1 MSRMIPYAKQ
11 DISDE
16 DIDSVIEV
24 LKSDFLTQGNKVPLF
39 EDIISERVGA
49 KYALAANSATSCLYL
64 SCLSLGLSKEDILWT
79 SPITYVASANCALYC
94 GAEVDFVDIDPLTW
108 NISVEILEEK
118 LKTARK
124 IKKVPKILVLVHLAG
139 NPCDLQKVFDLS
151 KEYGFSIIEDASH
164 ALGSKYSGE
173 HIGSCVY
180 SDISVF
186 SFHPVKNIT
195 TGEGGMILT
204 NNQKLSEKIHLYRSH
219 GITRDTKKMINKEEG
234 LWYYEQLLLGF
245 NFRMSDIHAALGIS
259 QMNSL
264 DKFISKRN
272 ELSQIYTEELKGL
285 PLTIQRVR
293 KEDLSAWHIFVIR
306 LKLSELKLSR
316 LEIYNSLRNKGIGVN
331 VHYIP
336 VHLHPFYKNLGFN
349 KGDFPNSENYY
360 DGAITIPLFTK
371 LKKKEM
377 KLVIQA
383 LKESIK

>member
-1 MSRMIPYAKQ
+1 MIPYAKQ

-173 HIGSCVY
+173 HIGSSVY

-360 DGAITIPLFTK
+360 DGAITIPMFTK
-371 LKKKEM
+371 LKKKEI
-377 KLVIQA
+377 KYVIQA

>member
-1 MSRMIPYAKQ
+1 MNRMIPYAKQ

-24 LKSDFLTQGNKVPLF
+24 LKSDFLTQGNKVSLF
-39 EDIISERVGA
+39 EDIISKRVGA
-49 KYALAANSATSCLYL
+49 KYALTANSATSCLYL

-139 NPCDLQKVFDLS
+139 NPCDLKKVFDLS

-173 HIGSCVY
+173 HIGSSVY

-204 NNQKLSEKIHLYRSH
+204 NNQKLSEKIDLYRSH
-219 GITRDTKKMINKEEG
+219 GVTRDKKKMINKEEG

-272 ELSQIYTEELKGL
+272 ELSQIYTKELKGL

-293 KEDLSAWHIFVIR
+293 KEDLSAWHIFVIH
-306 LKLSELKLSR
+306 LKLKELKLSR

-336 VHLHPFYKNLGFN
+336 VHMQPFYKNLGFN

-360 DGAITIPLFTK
+360 DGAITIPMFTK
-371 LKKKEM
+371 LKKKEI
-377 KLVIQA
+377 KFVIQA

>member
-1 MSRMIPYAKQ
+1 MNRMIPYAKQ

-49 KYALAANSATSCLYL
+49 KYALAANSATSCLHL
-64 SCLSLGLSKEDILWT
+64 SCLSLGLSKGDILWT

-173 HIGSCVY
+173 HIGSSVY

-360 DGAITIPLFTK
+360 DGAITIPMFTK
-371 LKKKEM
+371 LKKKEI
-377 KLVIQA
+377 KYVIQA

>member
-1 MSRMIPYAKQ
+1 MIPYAKQ

-173 HIGSCVY
+173 HIGSSVY

-360 DGAITIPLFTK
+360 DGAITIPMFTK
-371 LKKKEM
+371 LKKKEI
-377 KLVIQA
+377 KYIIQA
-383 LKESIK
+383 LKESID

>member
-1 MSRMIPYAKQ
+1 MNRMIPYAKQ

-173 HIGSCVY
+173 HIGSSVY

-360 DGAITIPLFTK
+360 DGAITIPMFTK

>member
-1 MSRMIPYAKQ
+1 MIPYAKQ

-24 LKSDFLTQGNKVPLF
+24 LKSDFLTQGNQGPLF
-39 EDIISERVGA
+39 EDIISKRVGA
-49 KYALAANSATSCLYL
+49 KYALAANSATSCLHL
-64 SCLSLGLSKEDILWT
+64 SCLSLGLSKGDILWT
-79 SPITYVASANCALYC
+79 SPITYAASANCALFC

-124 IKKVPKILVLVHLAG
+124 RKKIPKILVLVHLAG
-139 NPCDLQKVFDLS
+139 NPCDLKKIFDLS

-164 ALGSKYSGE
+164 ALGSKYSE
-173 HIGSCVY
+173 EQIGSSTY

-204 NNQKLSEKIHLYRSH
+204 NNKEIAEKVNLYRSH
-219 GITRDTKKMINKEEG
+219 GVTRDTNKMFNKNEG

-245 NFRMSDIHAALGIS
+245 NFRMNEIQASLGIS

-272 ELSQIYTEELKGL
+272 EVSQMYMKNLKNL
-285 PLTIQRVR
+285 PLTFQKVR
-293 KEDLSAWHIFVIR
+293 NEDLSAWHLFIIH
-306 LKLSELKLSR
+306 LKLDQLELTR
-316 LEIYNSLRNKGIGVN
+316 LEIYNSLREKGIGVN

-336 VHLHPFYKNLGFN
+336 VHLQPFYRNLGF
-349 KGDFPNSENYY
+349 KQGDYPNSESYY
-360 DGAITIPLFTK
+360 DGALTIPMYTK
-371 LKKKEM
+371 LKKKDIEF
-377 KLVIQA
+377 VIQA
-383 LKESIK
+383 LQESIY

>member
-173 HIGSCVY
+173 HIGSSVY

-306 LKLSELKLSR
+306 LKLNELKLSR

-360 DGAITIPLFTK
+360 DGAITIPMFTK
-371 LKKKEM
+371 LKKKEI
-377 KLVIQA
+377 KYVIQA

>member
-1 MSRMIPYAKQ
+1 MIPYAKQ

-173 HIGSCVY
+173 HIGSSVY

-336 VHLHPFYKNLGFN
+336 VHLQPFYKNLGFN

-360 DGAITIPLFTK
+360 DGAITIPMFTK
-371 LKKKEM
+371 LKKKEI
-377 KLVIQA
+377 KYVIQA
-383 LKESIK
+383 LKESID

>member
-1 MSRMIPYAKQ
+1 MNRMIPYAKQ
-11 DISDE
+11 DISDD

-173 HIGSCVY
+173 HIGSSVY

-360 DGAITIPLFTK
+360 DGAITIPMFTK
-371 LKKKEM
+371 LKKTEIKF
-377 KLVIQA
+377 VIQS

>member
-1 MSRMIPYAKQ
+1 MNRMIPYAKQ

-173 HIGSCVY
+173 HIGSSVY

-360 DGAITIPLFTK
+360 DGAITIPMFTK
-371 LKKKEM
+371 LKKKEI
-377 KLVIQA
+377 KYVIQS

>member
-1 MSRMIPYAKQ
+1 MNRMIPYAKH

-49 KYALAANSATSCLYL
+49 KYALAANSATSCLHL

-173 HIGSCVY
+173 HIGSSVY

-360 DGAITIPLFTK
+360 DGAITIPMFTK
-371 LKKKEM
+371 LKKKEI
-377 KLVIQA
+377 KYVIQA
-383 LKESIK
+383 LKESID

>member
-1 MSRMIPYAKQ
+1 MNRMIPYAKQ
-11 DISDE
+11 DISDD

-173 HIGSCVY
+173 HIGSSVY

-360 DGAITIPLFTK
+360 DGAITIPMFTK
-371 LKKKEM
+371 LKKKEI
-377 KLVIQA
+377 KYVIQA

>member
-173 HIGSCVY
+173 HIGSSVY

-316 LEIYNSLRNKGIGVN
+316 LEIYNSLRNKGIVVN

-360 DGAITIPLFTK
+360 DGAITIPMFTK
-371 LKKKEM
+371 LKKKEI
-377 KLVIQA
+377 KYVIQA
-383 LKESIK
+383 LKESID

>member
-1 MSRMIPYAKQ
+1 MIPYAKQ

-173 HIGSCVY
+173 HIGSSVY

-316 LEIYNSLRNKGIGVN
+316 LEIYNSLRNMGIGVN

-360 DGAITIPLFTK
+360 DGAITIPMFTK

-377 KLVIQA
+377 KFVIQA
-383 LKESIK
+383 LKESIN

>member
-1 MSRMIPYAKQ
+1 MNRMIPYAKQ

-49 KYALAANSATSCLYL
+49 KYALAANSATSCLHL
-64 SCLSLGLSKEDILWT
+64 SCLSLGLSKGDILWT

-139 NPCDLQKVFDLS
+139 NPCDLQKIFDLS

-173 HIGSCVY
+173 HIGSSVY

-272 ELSQIYTEELKGL
+272 ELSQIYTKELKGL

-360 DGAITIPLFTK
+360 DGAITIPMFTK
-371 LKKKEM
+371 LKKKEI
-377 KLVIQA
+377 KFVIQA

>member
-1 MSRMIPYAKQ
+1 MIPYAKQ

-173 HIGSCVY
+173 HIGSSVY

-264 DKFISKRN
+264 DKFICKRN

-360 DGAITIPLFTK
+360 DGAITIPMFTK
-371 LKKKEM
+371 LKKKEI
-377 KLVIQA
+377 KYVIQA
-383 LKESIK
+383 LKESID

>member
-1 MSRMIPYAKQ
+1 MNRMIPYAKQ
-11 DISDE
+11 DISDG

-173 HIGSCVY
+173 HIGSSVY

-360 DGAITIPLFTK
+360 DGAITIPMFTK
-371 LKKKEM
+371 LKKKEI
-377 KLVIQA
+377 KYVIQA
-383 LKESIK
+383 LKESID

>member
-1 MSRMIPYAKQ
+1 MIPYAKQ

-219 GITRDTKKMINKEEG
+219 GITRDKKKMINKEEG

-336 VHLHPFYKNLGFN
+336 VHMQPFYKNLGFN

-360 DGAITIPLFTK
+360 DGAITIPMFTK
-371 LKKKEM
+371 LKKKEI
-377 KLVIQA
+377 KYVIQA
-383 LKESIK
+383 LKESID

>member
-1 MSRMIPYAKQ
+1 MNRMIPYAKQ

-173 HIGSCVY
+173 HIGSSVY

-293 KEDLSAWHIFVIR
+293 KEDLSAWHIFVIH
-306 LKLSELKLSR
+306 LKLNELKLSR

-360 DGAITIPLFTK
+360 DGAITIPMFTK
-371 LKKKEM
+371 LKKKEI
-377 KLVIQA
+377 KYVIQA
-383 LKESIK
+383 LKESID

>member
-1 MSRMIPYAKQ
+1 MNRMIPYAKQ

-173 HIGSCVY
+173 HIGSSVY

-204 NNQKLSEKIHLYRSH
+204 NNQKLSEKIDLYRSH

-360 DGAITIPLFTK
+360 DGAITIPMFTK
-371 LKKKEM
+371 LKKKEI
-377 KLVIQA
+377 KYVIQA
-383 LKESIK
+383 LKESIN

>member
-1 MSRMIPYAKQ
+1 MNRMIPYAKQ

-49 KYALAANSATSCLYL
+49 KYALAANSATSCLHL

-173 HIGSCVY
+173 HIGSSVY

-360 DGAITIPLFTK
+360 DGAITIPMFTK

-377 KLVIQA
+377 KFVIQA

>member
-1 MSRMIPYAKQ
+1 MNRMIPYAKQ

-49 KYALAANSATSCLYL
+49 KYALAANSATSCLHL
-64 SCLSLGLSKEDILWT
+64 SCLSLGLSKGDILWT

-173 HIGSCVY
+173 HIGSSVY

-272 ELSQIYTEELKGL
+272 ELSQIYTKELKGL

-360 DGAITIPLFTK
+360 DGAITIPMFTK
-371 LKKKEM
+371 LKKKEI
-377 KLVIQA
+377 KFVIQA

>member
-1 MSRMIPYAKQ
+1 MNRMIPYAKQ

-49 KYALAANSATSCLYL
+49 KYALAANSATSCLHL

-173 HIGSCVY
+173 HIGSSVY

-360 DGAITIPLFTK
+360 DGAITIPMFTK
-371 LKKKEM
+371 LKKKEI
-377 KLVIQA
+377 KYVIQA
-383 LKESIK
+383 LKESID

>member
-1 MSRMIPYAKQ
+1 MNRMIPYAKQ

-173 HIGSCVY
+173 HIGSSVY

-219 GITRDTKKMINKEEG
+219 GITKDTKKMINKEEG

-245 NFRMSDIHAALGIS
+245 NFSMSDIHAALGIS

-272 ELSQIYTEELKGL
+272 ELSQNYTKELKGL

-293 KEDLSAWHIFVIR
+293 KEDLSAWHIFVIH
-306 LKLSELKLSR
+306 LKLKELKLSR

-336 VHLHPFYKNLGFN
+336 VHMQPFYKNLGFN

-360 DGAITIPLFTK
+360 DGAITIPMFTK
-371 LKKKEM
+371 LKKKEI
-377 KLVIQA
+377 KYVIQA
-383 LKESIK
+383 LKESIN

>member
-1 MSRMIPYAKQ
+1 MIPYAKQ

-173 HIGSCVY
+173 HIGSSVY

-264 DKFISKRN
+264 DKFISIRN

-360 DGAITIPLFTK
+360 DGAITIPMFTK
-371 LKKKEM
+371 LKKKEI
-377 KLVIQA
+377 KYVIQA
-383 LKESIK
+383 LKESID

>member
-11 DISDE
+11 DISDG

-173 HIGSCVY
+173 HIGSSVY

-360 DGAITIPLFTK
+360 DGAITIPMFTK
-371 LKKKEM
+371 LKKKEI
-377 KLVIQA
+377 KFVIQA

>member
-1 MSRMIPYAKQ
+1 MNRMIPYAKQ

-49 KYALAANSATSCLYL
+49 KYALAANSATSCLHL
-64 SCLSLGLSKEDILWT
+64 SCLSLGLSKGDILWT

-173 HIGSCVY
+173 HIGSSVY

-219 GITRDTKKMINKEEG
+219 GITRDKKKMINKEEG

-360 DGAITIPLFTK
+360 DGAITIPMFTK
-371 LKKKEM
+371 LKKKEI
-377 KLVIQA
+377 KYVIQA
-383 LKESIK
+383 LKESID

>member
-11 DISDE
+11 DISDG

-173 HIGSCVY
+173 HIGSSVY

-360 DGAITIPLFTK
+360 DGAITIPMFTK

>member
-1 MSRMIPYAKQ
+1 MNRMIPYAKQ

-173 HIGSCVY
+173 HIGSSVY

-204 NNQKLSEKIHLYRSH
+204 NNQKLSEKIDLYRSH
-219 GITRDTKKMINKEEG
+219 GVTRDKKKMINKEEG

-360 DGAITIPLFTK
+360 DGAITIPMFTK
-371 LKKKEM
+371 LKKKEI
-377 KLVIQA
+377 KYVIQA
-383 LKESIK
+383 LKESIN

>member
-11 DISDE
+11 DISDG

-173 HIGSCVY
+173 HIGSSVY

-219 GITRDTKKMINKEEG
+219 GITRDKKKMINKEEG

-293 KEDLSAWHIFVIR
+293 KEDLSAWHIFVIH
-306 LKLSELKLSR
+306 LKLKELKLSR

-360 DGAITIPLFTK
+360 DGAITIPMFTK
-371 LKKKEM
+371 LKKKEINY
-377 KLVIQA
+377 VIQA
-383 LKESIK
+383 LKESID

>member
-1 MSRMIPYAKQ
+1 MNRMIPYAKQ

-173 HIGSCVY
+173 HIGSSVY

-360 DGAITIPLFTK
+360 DGAITIPMFTK
-371 LKKKEM
+371 LKKKEI
-377 KLVIQA
+377 KYVIQA
-383 LKESIK
+383 LKESID

>member
-1 MSRMIPYAKQ
+1 MNRMIPYAKQ

-16 DIDSVIEV
+16 DIDSVTEV
-24 LKSDFLTQGNKVPLF
+24 LKSDFLTQGNQVPLF
-39 EDIISERVGA
+39 EDIISKRVGA

-173 HIGSCVY
+173 HIGSSVY

-360 DGAITIPLFTK
+360 DGAITIPMFTK
-371 LKKKEM
+371 LKKKEI
-377 KLVIQA
+377 KYVIQA
-383 LKESIK
+383 LKESID

>member
-1 MSRMIPYAKQ
+1 MIPYAKQ

-173 HIGSCVY
+173 HIGSSVY

-272 ELSQIYTEELKGL
+272 ELSQIYTKDLKGL

-360 DGAITIPLFTK
+360 DGAITIPMFTK
-371 LKKKEM
+371 LKKKEI
-377 KLVIQA
+377 KYVIQA
-383 LKESIK
+383 LKESID

>member
-1 MSRMIPYAKQ
+1 MNRMIPYAKQ

-79 SPITYVASANCALYC
+79 CTNSFVASANCALYC

-173 HIGSCVY
+173 HIGSSVY

-360 DGAITIPLFTK
+360 DGAITIPMFTK
-371 LKKKEM
+371 LKKKEI
-377 KLVIQA
+377 KYVIQA
-383 LKESIK
+383 LKESID

>member
-11 DISDE
+11 DISDG

-49 KYALAANSATSCLYL
+49 KYALAANSATSCLHL
-64 SCLSLGLSKEDILWT
+64 SCLSLGLSKGDILWT

-139 NPCDLQKVFDLS
+139 NPCDLKKIFDLS

-164 ALGSKYSGE
+164 ALGSKYSGG
-173 HIGSCVY
+173 HIGSSVY

-186 SFHPVKNIT
+186 SFHAVKNIT

-204 NNQKLSEKIHLYRSH
+204 NNEKLSEKIHLYRSH

-360 DGAITIPLFTK
+360 DGAITIPMFTK
-371 LKKKEM
+371 LKEKEI
-377 KLVIQA
+377 KYVIQA
-383 LKESIK
+383 LKESID